1 MLEVITHGLFQSTLT
16 NALFNIHEERCDL
29 NGFGVCT
36 LLASI
41 QRKTTDKKNIQAV
54 FISVFFVAE
63 CLFSTC
69 FVYLSHF
76 DQFQEEPVMEV
87 TMVILV
93 MRVLTAPPPTQ

>member
-1 MLEVITHGLFQSTLT
+1 MLEVITHCLFQSTLT
-16 NALFNIHEERCDL
+16 NALFNIHERCDL
-29 NGFGVCT
+29 NGFGVYSTCFY
-36 LLASI
+36 SEKNNR
-41 QRKTTDKKNIQAV
+41 QKNIQAV

-87 TMVILV
+87 TTVILV

>member
-54 FISVFFVAE
+54 FISVFLLQSAYLAPVLFIYLTLTSFRKNLLWKSRRLFLLCE
-63 CLFSTC
+63 C
-69 FVYLSHF
+69 
-76 DQFQEEPVMEV
+76 
-87 TMVILV
+87 
-93 MRVLTAPPPTQ
+93 